1 MSFKHHKTHSFF
13 SVPQE
18 FTSTS
23 IFPSQKIEHVE
34 YLSNNIIKNV
44 LKLSEVTKRSGMS
57 NINYLGYAIISV
69 SFIEIQHIDSRAK
82 NFACDLPFNEFRCGL
97 ISVEFTRIIKDYLML
112 LCKIAQCQCSNSEEY
127 G

>member
-1 MSFKHHKTHSFF
+1 MSVTTFQTQQN
-13 SVPQE
+13 PQ
-18 FTSTS
+18 FLLSAS
-23 IFPSQKIEHVE
+23 IVYINFNQKIEHVE
-34 YLSNNIIKNV
+34 YLSNNIIENV

-97 ISVEFTRIIKDYLML
+97 ISVEVWIT
-112 LCKIAQCQCSNSEEY
+112 
-127 G
+127 